1 MKRLKNILVP
11 LDGSKNSIRGLDHA
25 VLLARQSHAT
35 ITGFYVKPVPA
46 VYALH
51 RSGFLGVDFSKK
63 AKQILDSAKLR
74 AAKKGILF
82 KGKSAK
88 GADPGFD
95 IVSFAHSK
103 KNKIDLIVIGARGI
117 SYAREIFFGSVS
129 NYVIHKSKKPVL
141 LVK

>member
-11 LDGSKNSIRGLDHA
+11 LDGSKNSIRGLDEA
-25 VLLARQSHAT
+25 ILLARQSHAT
-35 ITGFYVKPVPA
+35 ITGFYVKQVPA

-51 RSGFLGVDFSKK
+51 RSGFLGVDLSKK

-74 AAKKGILF
+74 AAKKDILF

-88 GADPGFD
+88 GTDPSFD

-129 NYVIHKSKKPVL
+129 NYVIHTSKKPVL